1 MDLLITSKPG
11 YEAILAAELALYN
24 LNAIKSRS
32 GWVFIESAHKEK
44 SNPQNYLFE
53 LCFAQTILKDPVEI
67 DAKSAN
73 ALVSE
78 LTDFFM
84 ASIKERRID
93 FEWPYFFGS
102 ADREK
107 LYQRTK
113 TVETAWLKSIG
124 KKLSRVSKLLRRKV
138 PYRPEFSEGF
148 FVYLI
153 DFNRAIVS
161 LSAFSLGQKRM
172 QMDPESPSRSYLKIE
187 EAYRIIGLQPHKNEK
202 VVDLGAA
209 PGGWSYSALKRG
221 AQVTA
226 VDNGRLREPVK
237 SHPNII
243 HLKEDAL
250 KFTPGKS
257 FDWLFC
263 DMIGNPDFI
272 LDMLNKWLKNSWCLR
287 FVVNLKI
294 GRSDPISLLKKI
306 KDLKRGL
313 ILQCSLLKIRHLYH
327 DREEITLVGKH
338 ISQI

>member
-1 MDLLITSKPG
+1 MDLFITSKPE
-11 YEAILAAELALYN
+11 YEAFLTAELALYN
-24 LNAIKSRS
+24 LNALNSRS
-32 GWVFIESAHKEK
+32 GWVFIELAHKAK
-44 SNPQNYLFE
+44 SNSQSYLFE

-67 DAKSAN
+67 NAKSAN

-84 ASIKERRID
+84 KSIKEIRID
-93 FEWPYFFGS
+93 SEWPYFFGS
-102 ADREK
+102 ADKEK

-113 TVETAWLKSIG
+113 TVETAWLKNIG
-124 KKLSRVSKLLRRKV
+124 KKLSRVSKLLRREV
-138 PYRPEFSEGF
+138 PYRSEFSEGF

-153 DFNRAIVS
+153 DFNRAVVS
-161 LSAFSLGQKRM
+161 LEALSLGQKRM
-172 QMDPESPSRSYLKIE
+172 QMDPEAPSRSYLKIE
-187 EAYRIIGLQPHKNEK
+187 EAYRIIGLQPRKDEK

-221 AQVTA
+221 AEVTA
-226 VDNGRLREPVK
+226 VDNGWLREPVK
-237 SHPNII
+237 SHPNITY
-243 HLKEDAL
+243 LKEDAL
-250 KFTPGKS
+250 KFKPGKS

-263 DMIGNPDFI
+263 DMIGNPDLI
-272 LDMLNKWLKNSWCLR
+272 LDMLNKWLKNAWCLR

-294 GRSDPISLLKKI
+294 GRSDPIILLKKI